1 VIEQTEFVVT
11 EWDYNPP
18 AEPLAPEETVSNFTT
33 LDVMKKHAATKKG
46 LACRYTSKFV
56 YKNETI
62 LTYVG
67 ENSYVIDLQ
76 DKIDKNEL
84 LRMLR
89 NAYTKF
95 DEKFQL
101 RKIGTVLKDASL
113 TPLDEQSINIDVIL
127 PLLV

>member
-1 VIEQTEFVVT
+1 MIEQTEFVVT

-18 AEPLAPEETVSNFTT
+18 DEPLAPEETVSNFTT
-33 LDVMKKHAATKKG
+33 LDVMKKQAATKKG
-46 LACRYTSKFV
+46 LACRYSSKFV

-76 DKIDKNEL
+76 DKVDKNEL

-101 RKIGTVLKDASL
+101 RKVGTVLKDASL
-113 TPLDEQSINIDVIL
+113 SPLDEQSINID
-127 PLLV
+127 

>member
-1 VIEQTEFVVT
+1 MIEQTEFVVT
-11 EWDYNPP
+11 DWDYNPP
-18 AEPLAPEETVSNFTT
+18 AQAIAADETVSNFTT
-33 LDVMKKHAATKKG
+33 LDVMKKRAATKKG

-67 ENSYVIDLQ
+67 ENSYVIDLE

-113 TPLDEQSINIDVIL
+113 TPLDESSINVDAIL
-127 PLLV
+127 PLLA

>member
-33 LDVMKKHAATKKG
+33 LDVMKKQAATKKG